1 MHCLA
6 RSAIKFRLL
15 HVFSIVGIIAA
26 STEGALAHEF
36 WIEPDASQIAVG
48 EEFTATLN
56 VGQDLSGST
65 YSYLPP
71 RFERFTVTAGGSTKP
86 VQSRVGDNPA
96 LQMRIGD
103 PGLQIIAYQSKIEG
117 LTYAS
122 SEKFQQFLDYEG
134 LDWVL
139 DAHKERGLPTENFRE
154 NYTRFAKSLVQV
166 GPYKADDSNEDHAV
180 GLPIELVAMNSPF
193 EPGCE
198 RLEVQLLRSGLPLEN
213 IQIATFQRNTDGSVS
228 RRLTRSDAN
237 GIADIL
243 IDGSGFFLVSAV
255 QMEAIDPEQS
265 AEAVNGRIPV
275 WKSLWASLSFRLQA
289 D

>member
-15 HVFSIVGIIAA
+15 HVFAIIGIIGA
-26 STEGALAHEF
+26 SAEGALAHEF

-48 EEFTATLN
+48 DAFTATLN

-65 YSYLPP
+65 YSFLPP

-86 VQSRVGDNPA
+86 VESRVGDNPA
-96 LQMRIGD
+96 IQMRIGD
-103 PGLQIIAYQSKIEG
+103 PGLQIIAYQSKTEG

-139 DAHKERGLPTENFRE
+139 KEHEERGLPSKNFRE

-166 GPYKADDSNEDHAV
+166 GPYKGDGSSEDHAV

-193 EPGCE
+193 ESGRE
-198 RLEVQLLRSGLPLEN
+198 RLEVQLLRSGRPLEN
-213 IQIATFQRNTDGSVS
+213 IQIATFQRNIDGSVS

-237 GIADIL
+237 GVAGIL
-243 IDGSGFFLVSAV
+243 IDSSGFFLVSAV
-255 QMEAIDPEQS
+255 QMEAIDPEQT

-275 WKSLWASLSFRLQA
+275 WQSLWASLSFRLQA

>member
-1 MHCLA
+1 MTA
-6 RSAIKFRLL
+6 
-15 HVFSIVGIIAA
+15 SI
-26 STEGALAHEF
+26 EGTLAHEF
-36 WIEPDASQIAVG
+36 WIEPDTSQIAVG
-48 EEFTATLN
+48 EGFTATLN

-71 RFERFTVTAGGSTKP
+71 RFERFTITAGGSTKP
-86 VQSRVGDNPA
+86 VESRVGDNPA
-96 LQMRIGD
+96 LQMRIED

-122 SEKFQQFLDYEG
+122 PEKFQQFLDYEG

-139 DAHKERGLPTENFRE
+139 DTHKERGLPSKNFRE

-166 GPYKADDSNEDHAV
+166 GPYKSDGSSADQAV

-193 EPGCE
+193 EPGRE

-213 IQIATFQRNTDGSVS
+213 IQIATFQRNIDGSVS

-243 IDGSGFFLVSAV
+243 IDSGGFFLVSAV
-255 QMEAIDPEQS
+255 QMEAIDPKQS

-275 WKSLWASLSFRLQA
+275 WQSLWASLSFRLQA